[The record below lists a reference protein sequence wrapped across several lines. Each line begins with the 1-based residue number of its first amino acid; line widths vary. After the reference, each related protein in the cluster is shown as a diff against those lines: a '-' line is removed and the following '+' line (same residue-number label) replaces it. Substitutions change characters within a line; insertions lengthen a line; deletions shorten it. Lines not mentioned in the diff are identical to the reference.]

1 MNPGSRIPWLLLGC
15 AALAIGVALRSF
27 ELSEQ
32 IVLED
37 ELVSVQALRVFSYEG
52 IASRF
57 DHAYYSIPHTLLL
70 KAIAE
75 WIGLDELTLRLPSLL
90 AGLALL
96 GAGAWLVWRRF
107 GPDVSAIFAL
117 LLAISP
123 LLVLYSRV
131 ARAYGIAIA
140 LVFFALLALARW
152 LEEPQRLRH
161 ALGYVGFGVAAIW
174 FHQLTAPALLAPLA
188 TAALFAALAARPGRR
203 LAQLSAPLL
212 LGAALVVLSAALL
225 WNPLFAS
232 GGLLTGKLDRVEIP
246 GSTLREAAALF
257 AGTHTPWLV
266 ATFWVGSALGCG
278 LALRRQPRVPAL
290 LLTSALAQ
298 WASLLVLGPWLA
310 DVPRIFARYV
320 VWSLPGVLLCL
331 ALAVAELGRLRV
343 AGRSWPA
350 PLLASVLLAATLH
363 LHGPLPAT
371 LYSPNNFTTHPDF
384 QESDLQRLPWEP
396 APAPLAGSDFYRRL
410 REEPGEFAIVE
421 APWHN
426 SRRMVPYHR
435 FQEIHRKRVRIGFLA
450 GLSPAPNLDEFP
462 LDAPGLDFRLF
473 VDVSDPAAL
482 REAGVRYVVLHRNLG
497 EELGFPALS
506 SDLGAAITA
515 LAQRVGPPVFEDERV
530 AVFALR

>member
-1 MNPGSRIPWLLLGC
+1 VNPGSRIPWLLLGG
-15 AALAIGVALRSF
+15 AACAIGVALRSF

-37 ELVSVQALRVFSYEG
+37 ELVSVQALRVSSYEG

-75 WIGLDELTLRLPSLL
+75 WVGLDELTLRLPSLL

-96 GAGAWLVWRRF
+96 FGGPWLVWRRF
-107 GPDVSAIFAL
+107 GADLAAIFAL
-117 LLAISP
+117 LLAFSP
-123 LLVLYSRV
+123 LLVFYSRI
-131 ARAYGIAIA
+131 ARSYGIAIT
-140 LVFFALLALARW
+140 LVFFALLALERW
-152 LEEPQRLRH
+152 LEEQRPRD
-161 ALGYVGFGVAAIW
+161 ALTYVLCAVAAIW

-188 TAALFAALAARPGRR
+188 TGALFAALAARPGRR
-203 LAQLSAPLL
+203 LAHLGAPLL
-212 LGAALVVLSAALL
+212 LGAALLVLSAALL

-246 GSTLREAAALF
+246 WSTLREAAALF
-257 AGTHTPWLV
+257 AGTRTPWLV
-266 ATFWVGSALGCG
+266 ALFWIAVALGCG
-278 LALRRQPRVPAL
+278 LALRRQPLVSAL
-290 LLTSALAQ
+290 LLTSAVAQ
-298 WASLLVLGPWLA
+298 WASLLILGPWLA
-310 DVPRIFARYV
+310 EVPRIFARYV

-331 ALAVAELGRLRV
+331 ALALAQLGRLRV
-343 AGRSWPA
+343 AGRGWPA

-371 LYSPNNFTTHPDF
+371 LDSPNNFTTHPDF
-384 QESDLQRLPWEP
+384 QESDFQRLPWEP

-410 REEPGEFAIVE
+410 REEPGDFAIVE

-435 FQEIHRKRVRIGFLA
+435 YQAIHRKPVRIGFLA
-450 GLSPAPNLDEFP
+450 KLSPVPNPDEFP
-462 LDAPGLDFRLF
+462 LDAPGLEFRLF

-482 REAGVRYVVLHRNLG
+482 RAAGVRYLVLHRNLG
-497 EELGFPALS
+497 VELGFPALS
-506 SDLGAAITA
+506 SDLGAAIAA
-515 LAQRVGPPVFEDERV
+515 LAQRVGPPVFEDDRV